1 MKKLRYR
8 WVWRHQGQYAD
19 GHKREDII
27 AARKEFICQ
36 WYELIPRMRVWTG
49 DDLTILDSE
58 PLPPG
63 THPVIA
69 WPHDESTYYVHE
81 SKWVNLLLLTKRGM
95 VHHAWLQD
103 LHSALKSGLV
113 SVLLPF
119 LEGPRTGSVP
129 ESFRMQELW
138 TGTTKNCKKPV
149 ETGCNWS
156 RNEYNKT
163 CAISVKIGH
172 KV

>member
-1 MKKLRYR
+1 
-8 WVWRHQGQYAD
+8 
-19 GHKREDII
+19 
-27 AARKEFICQ
+27 
-36 WYELIPRMRVWTG
+36 MRVWTG

-69 WPHDESTYYVHE
+69 WPHDESTYYVHDHRE

-103 LHSALKSGLV
+103 LHSALKSGPVTPV

-119 LEGPRTGSVP
+119 LEGPRTGPVP
-129 ESFRMQELW
+129 ESFRMQEPW
-138 TGTTKNCKKPV
+138 TGTAKNRSKLV
-149 ETGCNWS
+149 VTGLGMNTIKHVLY
-156 RNEYNKT
+156 R
-163 CAISVKIGH
+163 
-172 KV
+172 